1 MSSKALEGKNRLL
14 MDSLVKFFR
23 NGNNIDHMLPIIN
36 SDSKISLRIIDW
48 FVTNYA
54 KKKDISYTIKRNGN
68 ETEQFIVHS
77 SYKAQLKAYSKKQF
91 DPFCRRERIPFEY
104 KQGGSITTTVGQL
117 NFFRWAIEN
126 NVLAYIQ
133 KNLSDIDD
141 DMNQSYRNI
150 YNKKNQSKKN
160 NKKGG
165 NGKKDDQE
173 QTTKVRRKR
182 HELSVSATKSISKYD
197 VVITLKF
204 E

>member
-1 MSSKALEGKNRLL
+1 MSGKALEGKHKLL
-14 MDSLVKFFR
+14 MNSLSHFFG
-23 NGNNIDHMLPIIN
+23 NGNNIDHMLPIIKG
-36 SDSKISLRIIDW
+36 DSKISLRIIDW

-54 KKKDISYTIKRNGN
+54 KKKDISYVIKRNGN

-104 KQGGSITTTVGQL
+104 NKGNTITTTVGQL

-126 NVLAYIQ
+126 NVLSHIQ
-133 KNLSDIDD
+133 KNLSDIED
-141 DMNQSYRNI
+141 DMNQSVRNL

-165 NGKKDDQE
+165 GKDGQE
-173 QTTKVRRKR
+173 QTTKIRKKR
-182 HELSVSATKSISKYD
+182 HELSVSATKSVSKYD